1 MLLLCSGRKSAAPP
15 PKFLQQ
21 FASNPNGFRLQPAS
35 GRCAEPLVNIGSA
48 GVFTAYP
55 VPTFLDNISH
65 RNEAIKSVIG
75 VILMV
80 LSSREAAYS
89 VAAPVAVDK
98 GVVAPACGVIPPES
112 AGCLVPVGG
121 APAPAPRRGVL
132 LRIGGVAPA
141 VDAAVVVVVD
151 QTIDSAVGTS
161 LARVSVVSCCPLA
174 EVVVVRLLQASR
186 FAKML
191 YPYLL
196 HWLVGT
202 LQLRNSVLLQDWV

>member
-1 MLLLCSGRKSAAPP
+1 LQAIRTASAFSQHPVDV
-15 PKFLQQ
+15 L
-21 FASNPNGFRLQPAS
+21 N
-35 GRCAEPLVNIGSA
+35 PLVNIGSA

-55 VPTFLDNISH
+55 VPTFVDNNSH

-151 QTIDSAVGTS
+151 SFPSPKQTSS
-161 LARVSVVSCCPLA
+161 LL
-174 EVVVVRLLQASR
+174 
-186 FAKML
+186 
-191 YPYLL
+191 
-196 HWLVGT
+196 T
-202 LQLRNSVLLQDWV
+202 LGFRI